1 MLSSELYPAAPVWT
15 LINELYWMANKLLE
29 RRLYALEISVSQ
41 ARVLVIVKERQ
52 PVKPSLIALLL
63 FQETQSITGILH
75 RIESKGWIERV
86 PDPKDKRAIGLQL
99 TKAGTEIVDKVL
111 AQAKDLNNVLF
122 NVLTKAEQQSALK
135 ALKKIRSRGF
145 EMPETDFKLRRASLH
160 EVWST

>member
-1 MLSSELYPAAPVWT
+1 MLSSELYPATPVWT
-15 LINELYWMANKLLE
+15 LVNELYWMANKLLE
-29 RRLYALEISVSQ
+29 RRLYSLEISVSQ

-86 PDPKDKRAIGLQL
+86 PDPNDRRAIGLQL
-99 TKAGTEIVDKVL
+99 TKKGAEIVDKVL
-111 AQAKDLNNVLF
+111 TQARDLNKVLF
-122 NVLTKAEQQSALK
+122 DVLTKPEQQAALK

-160 EVWST
+160 EVWSH